1 MREIIFRGK
10 YASNGKYTG
19 GEYPNNGDW
28 IYGDLVHFEEDAP
41 SINADSGHGWY
52 GNYRVYPDT
61 VGEYTGLTDKNGVRI
76 FEGDI
81 VNYNGTVH
89 EVVFES
95 RFYNARFGIVMG
107 EDETW
112 SFGMSVPP
120 NMMEVI
126 GNVHDNPELMGGLDN
141 AKDAH

>member
-1 MREIIFRGK
+1 MREILFRGK
-10 YASNGKYTG
+10 LLAGVSA
-19 GEYPNNGDW
+19 GEW
-28 IYGDLVHFEEDAP
+28 A
-41 SINADSGHGWY
+41 Y
-52 GNYRVYPDT
+52 GNLDVKPGNVAIITPDDTPIGRYGLVDPDT
-61 VGEYTGLTDKNGVRI
+61 VGQFTGLLDKNGVKI

-81 VNYNGTVH
+81 VSYNGTVH

-120 NMMEVI
+120 DMMEVI
-126 GNVHDNPELMGGLDN
+126 GNIYDNPSLLT
-141 AKDAH
+141 A